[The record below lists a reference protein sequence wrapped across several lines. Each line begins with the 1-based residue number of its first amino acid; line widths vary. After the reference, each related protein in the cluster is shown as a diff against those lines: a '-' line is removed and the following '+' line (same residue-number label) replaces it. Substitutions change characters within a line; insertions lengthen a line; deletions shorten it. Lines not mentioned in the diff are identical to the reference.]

1 MKAGITI
8 DIQRMIATNTN
19 KFDDLDEIDFQ
30 KKHNIA

>member
-19 KFDDLDEIDFQ
+19 KFDDLDEIDRLLE
-30 KKHNIA
+30 KT

>member
-19 KFDDLDEIDFQ
+19 KFDDLDEIDRLLE
-30 KKHNIA
+30 KNIT